1 MKTQMTRLIGI
12 LFILLTSNSLGYA
25 ANQTIP
31 PLPEYLGV
39 YVASGG
45 KLTELSPNPQSHML
59 LLHIGR
65 DAIISSLSGKSFS
78 DGNLQLIIYL
88 QGASGFA
95 KIPAFRISK
104 LRNQFTLDS
113 SRERVTETERLQN
126 SWRLTNQGTQFRV
139 APIPQNPTMMI
150 RAVLEGPLP
159 PGLWA
164 IQVGTDIYDF
174 GIGDNPS
181 ASADCEDQYVS
192 FGEPEYR
199 PCLKDTASTQDA
211 SSSIKPHEQSEVL
224 STQKADRATSALIKS
239 YKGTAVFPPGMISLD
254 NLFNE
259 FEKEIR
265 EANYTIVESDR
276 SKGIIRAVHSLGE
289 TSFGWTMSLR
299 ENPESGTTAVM
310 TRGTSQG
317 FMPKD
322 IQKLFRYIAKQRRLD
337 QSKISLTLENKS
349 KPLSDW

>member
-1 MKTQMTRLIGI
+1 MTRLIGI

-45 KLTELSPNPQSHML
+45 KLTELYPNPQSHML

-150 RAVLEGPLP
+150 RAVLE
-159 PGLWA
+159 
-164 IQVGTDIYDF
+164 
-174 GIGDNPS
+174 
-181 ASADCEDQYVS
+181 
-192 FGEPEYR
+192 
-199 PCLKDTASTQDA
+199 
-211 SSSIKPHEQSEVL
+211 
-224 STQKADRATSALIKS
+224 
-239 YKGTAVFPPGMISLD
+239 
-254 NLFNE
+254 
-259 FEKEIR
+259 
-265 EANYTIVESDR
+265 
-276 SKGIIRAVHSLGE
+276 
-289 TSFGWTMSLR
+289 
-299 ENPESGTTAVM
+299 
-310 TRGTSQG
+310 
-317 FMPKD
+317 
-322 IQKLFRYIAKQRRLD
+322 
-337 QSKISLTLENKS
+337 
-349 KPLSDW
+349 